1 MARGLAGTIVPRAA
15 RRATLGAAL
24 VLLGLHGLAAGTRA
38 RTGSPA
44 IAREQAGLRL
54 DPNVAS
60 REELMLLPGVGPTLA
75 DYIIE
80 YREALRPRIAF
91 HCAADLENVKRIG
104 PVTVAGLQSLLRF
117 PSTSSADIDAEASQP

>member
-1 MARGLAGTIVPRAA
+1 MADGLMRTIVPRAA
-15 RRATLGAAL
+15 HRATLGVAL

-44 IAREQAGLRL
+44 IMREQAWLRL

-80 YREALRPRIAF
+80 YREALRPRRAF
-91 HCAADLENVKRIG
+91 QCAADLDHVKRIG
-104 PVTVAGLQSLLRF
+104 PVTVAGLRPLLRF
-117 PSTSSADIDAEASQP
+117 PPLSSADIDAEASQP